1 LTSVAPPEPQ
11 YKIFKGYKK
20 SLQDTNK
27 KMMLKMKKIYEKEAN
42 SLRYD
47 YISNLSIGEE
57 GLKEDYD
64 ESDEQGITLADNNNA
79 NKLSF

>member
-1 LTSVAPPEPQ
+1 
-11 YKIFKGYKK
+11 
-20 SLQDTNK
+20 
-27 KMMLKMKKIYEKEAN
+27 MMLKMKKIYEKEAN

-64 ESDEQGITLADNNNA
+64 ENDERGITLADINNA